1 MPGANYYSKGS
12 VAVQKGPPPPPPPSR
27 LRVPKTKK
35 NNLGRNI
42 LSNAP
47 FETVNFTIVRGKMP
61 AELSNAYL
69 TKLKKVFVATLNTR
83 TTEAN
88 GVVLESAST

>member
-12 VAVQKGPPPPPPPSR
+12 VAVQKGAPPPPPVQGP
-27 LRVPKTKK
+27 K

-47 FETVNFTIVRGKMP
+47 FETVNFTIVRRKMP